1 MKNKLIKIIYAFS
14 LSPLIFGSIT
24 FFYWYYNR
32 KWFATDVNI
41 ELTALFT
48 ILAYLFFGLIAIIL
62 CSVYLF
68 KQKYN
73 WKKII
78 NPVIL
83 LLITLPTVE
92 LYSSIYTSFEQ
103 KAFVNIVNDVNDT
116 DIIRIRSENF
126 EDTYF
131 GKSKDFIFS
140 YYPVY
145 TYDWTQE
152 ISSDWYNY
160 DLNKLIIE
168 IKMKNDSIQ
177 TFDFPTFLKGQ
188 CGTVRISEI
197 IQK

>member
-32 KWFATDVNI
+32 KWFANDVNI

-168 IKMKNDSIQ
+168 IKM
-177 TFDFPTFLKGQ
+177 
-188 CGTVRISEI
+188 
-197 IQK
+197 